1 LAVLRHIVLLQWKPD
16 ASDADKQ
23 AVRVELASLPAAIPE
38 IRHYAFG
45 DDAGLA
51 DGNFDF
57 AIIAEFDSRPEWQ
70 TYVTHAE
77 HQRVIA
83 ERIRPILQNRVA
95 VQYES

>member
-1 LAVLRHIVLLQWKPD
+1 VLKHVVLLRWKPE

-23 AVRVELASLPAAIPE
+23 AVRDELATLPAAIPE
-38 IRHYAFG
+38 IRRYVFG

-57 AIIAEFDSRPEWQ
+57 AIIAEFDNRPDWQ
-70 TYVTHAE
+70 TYATHE
-77 HQRVIA
+77 QHQRVIA
-83 ERIRPILQNRVA
+83 EHIRPILQDRAA